1 MLSANSYLTERPN
14 VTGVSQQMRSKLCS
28 TFSKAPFIG
37 YRSDKTRYL
46 LRRPRGWSLTCF
58 PSPMSET
65 DLIKKLFPGGVW
77 LDGKLQLGIHGGH
90 PNVDLENRRRNLN
103 LPVRS
108 FPGGLRDLPPKPRA
122 AWPCGCCTHSSLTSV
137 LMPITK
143 HLPQVLNEDS

>member
-1 MLSANSYLTERPN
+1 MLLISGQL
-14 VTGVSQQMRSKLCS
+14 
-28 TFSKAPFIG
+28 PF
-37 YRSDKTRYL
+37 
-46 LRRPRGWSLTCF
+46 
-58 PSPMSET
+58 PMSET

-90 PNVDLENRRRNLN
+90 PNVDLENRTRNLN

-137 LMPITK
+137 LMPTTGPKRGQPTEVSAIAAL
-143 HLPQVLNEDS
+143 LPQ